1 MSLAYDGGP
10 NVEGVADAR
19 IIGVVTDEVA
29 RVEVVNS
36 AGRAHR
42 VAITADRG
50 FAYVVPPGELKRGIG
65 PVAVVAFDSEGQ
77 VLDRQATGIG

>member
-1 MSLAYDGGP
+1 MIEMTFPMISERETGP
-10 NVEGVADAR
+10 NVR
-19 IIGVVTDEVA
+19 LSVTDEVA

-36 AGRAHR
+36 AGRADR